1 MAASKGAS
9 YDRKLMVL
17 GKIIPFFG
25 ERLASSIKTED
36 VKKFVKHMRDHPHN
50 DKVLGHRRINMVM
63 VVLRLMLD
71 QAVENGWLA
80 TNPARAVKNLRV
92 VKGDIDPLSLVEV
105 ETLLAKGFR
114 EPWEQSY
121 FTVAFFSGLRPGEQI
136 PLAWDALDWNVN
148 PPVILVRVGHTRHG
162 GTGATKTDGSKRPVE
177 MRQRVQRAFSAQR
190 ALSGLRSDLVFPNR
204 DGGNLNL
211 ANLRER
217 VWRPALKRAG
227 VRHRTLYQARHTF
240 ATLML
245 QAGEDIG
252 WVANQLGHTD
262 IQMVVKHYYRWV
274 PRPNRQDGSLAD
286 KMLAN
291 DGSKKSENSQNG

>member
-1 MAASKGAS
+1 
-9 YDRKLMVL
+9 
-17 GKIIPFFG
+17 
-25 ERLASSIKTED
+25 
-36 VKKFVKHMRDHPHN
+36 
-50 DKVLGHRRINMVM
+50 
-63 VVLRLMLD
+63 
-71 QAVENGWLA
+71 
-80 TNPARAVKNLRV
+80 
-92 VKGDIDPLSLVEV
+92 
-105 ETLLAKGFR
+105 
-114 EPWEQSY
+114 
-121 FTVAFFSGLRPGEQI
+121 
-136 PLAWDALDWNVN
+136 
-148 PPVILVRVGHTRHG
+148 
-162 GTGATKTDGSKRPVE
+162 

-190 ALSGLRSDLVFPNR
+190 ALSALRSDLVFPNR

-291 DGSKKSENSQNG
+291 GGSKKSENSQNG